1 MGEATISLGLGL
13 GAGKS
18 GTSSGR
24 LPSSGLSNINSVLLD
39 GSDDY
44 VLMNSSYDLGTLS
57 AWFKSD
63 ATINK
68 SSAMKTIVGFTGVS
82 TWAAFASIQTGG
94 NVTGAVTDEL
104 ITLYTGDWAY
114 SYSSS
119 SGSINTDWHHLAVRW
134 SGSDYEIYLDGV
146 QVKNDDG
153 QVVGNQSKAN
163 IPISSFDV
171 GIRNGSSRAFDG
183 LIDEVAI
190 WSSPLSASDTAA
202 LYNSGTPTDLSALS
216 PNGWWRMGDNDGGT
230 GSTVT
235 DQGSGSNDGTLTNG
249 ASFSTNVPG

>member
-63 ATINK
+63 ATIDK

-82 TWAAFASIQTGG
+82 TWAAYASIQTGG

-114 SYSSS
+114 S
-119 SGSINTDWHHLAVRW
+119 
-134 SGSDYEIYLDGV
+134 
-146 QVKNDDG
+146 
-153 QVVGNQSKAN
+153 
-163 IPISSFDV
+163 
-171 GIRNGSSRAFDG
+171 
-183 LIDEVAI
+183 
-190 WSSPLSASDTAA
+190 
-202 LYNSGTPTDLSALS
+202 
-216 PNGWWRMGDNDGGT
+216 
-230 GSTVT
+230 
-235 DQGSGSNDGTLTNG
+235 
-249 ASFSTNVPG
+249 